1 MIYFEDIWV
10 SEKDRR
16 RRYFIEKEIEIKE
29 FEFYKN
35 NKLSLLFYGKYYII
49 FRYCSFC
56 KFCEKSDL
64 NIRGEI

>member
-49 FRYCSFC
+49 FRY
-56 KFCEKSDL
+56 
-64 NIRGEI
+64 

>member
-16 RRYFIEKEIEIKE
+16 RRYSIEKEIEIKE

-49 FRYCSFC
+49 FRY
-56 KFCEKSDL
+56 
-64 NIRGEI
+64 